1 MARSIRPRSTTC
13 SLVRV
18 PRVVDLRS
26 DTVTRPTEAMRRAM
40 ADAVVGDDGYGEDPT
55 VNELEEAYAA
65 WVGKPAAAF
74 VPSGVMANQIAL
86 RVLCDPGDV
95 VVSGAMQHVVA
106 FEMGAAGRNA
116 GILFHTIDDADGHL
130 DPAAVAGVDRRGPP
144 PPARGDGPRRREHPH
159 GLGRHAAR
167 PRRAAAALAAAA
179 GGARCTSTARGSGTP
194 RSRSRCDAASLAA
207 PATTVMSC
215 LSKGLCA
222 PVGSLLAGPVDV
234 IEEGRVERKRLGGAM
249 RQAGVLAAAG
259 LVAMRTMV
267 ERLAEDH
274 ARARRLAEVV
284 AETVAPGYDPTTCR
298 TNVVCF
304 EHPDAAAL
312 CARLEALG
320 VLAGTLSSTRV
331 RLVTHADVDDAQ
343 LDAACAALASL

>member
-1 MARSIRPRSTTC
+1 MPRD
-13 SLVRV
+13 
-18 PRVVDLRS
+18 VDLRS
-26 DTVTRPTEAMRRAM
+26 DTVTRPTAAMRRAM

-65 WVGKPAAAF
+65 YVGKPAAVF

-95 VVSGAMQHVVA
+95 VVSGALQHVVA
-106 FEMGAAGRNA
+106 FELGAAGRNA
-116 GILFHTIDDADGHL
+116 GILFHTLDDSGGGLAPEAVAAAVDAARHHQPEVRAVVVENTHMASGGTPLTAAATSEVVRAAARRPVHL
-130 DPAAVAGVDRRGPP
+130 DGARLWNAAVAL
-144 PPARGDGPRRREHPH
+144 E
-159 GLGRHAAR
+159 
-167 PRRAAAALAAAA
+167 
-179 GGARCTSTARGSGTP
+179 
-194 RSRSRCDAASLAA
+194 CDAASLAA
-207 PATTVMSC
+207 SVTTVMSC

-222 PVGSLLAGPVDV
+222 PVGSLLAGPADV

-274 ARARRLAEVV
+274 ARARRLADVV
-284 AETVAPGYDPTTCR
+284 AETVAPDYDPTTCR

-304 EHPDAAAL
+304 EHPDAEGLCERLAAH
-312 CARLEALG
+312 G
-320 VLAGTLSSTRV
+320 VLGGTLTATRV

-343 LDAACAALASL
+343 LERAAAALASAGGPASAPG

>member
-1 MARSIRPRSTTC
+1 
-13 SLVRV
+13 VRV
-18 PRVVDLRS
+18 LRVVDLRS
-26 DTVTRPTEAMRRAM
+26 DTVTRPTDAMRRAM

-86 RVLCDPGDV
+86 RVLCDAGDV

-116 GILFHTIDDADGHL
+116 GILFHSIDDADGHL
-130 DPAAVAGVDRRGPP
+130 DPQEVTAAIDAVRHHQPNVTALVVENTHMASGGTPLTAVAT
-144 PPARGDGPRRREHPH
+144 
-159 GLGRHAAR
+159 
-167 PRRAAAALAAAA
+167 AALAAAA
-179 GGARCTSTARGSGTP
+179 QGRPMHLDGARLWNATVALGV
-194 RSRSRCDAASLAA
+194 DAASLAA

-222 PVGSLLAGPVDV
+222 PVGSLLAGPADV
-234 IEEGRVERKRLGGAM
+234 IAEGRVERKRLGGAM

-274 ARARRLAEVV
+274 VRAKRLAEVV
-284 AETVAPGYDPTTCR
+284 AATVAPAYDPSTCR

-304 EHPDAAAL
+304 DHPDAAAL
-312 CARLEALG
+312 CARLAVLG
-320 VLAGTLSSTRV
+320 VLAGTLSATRA
-331 RLVTHADVDDAQ
+331 RFVTHADVDDAQ

>member
-1 MARSIRPRSTTC
+1 VGRLDGCT
-13 SLVRV
+13 LVVV

-40 ADAVVGDDGYGEDPT
+40 AEADVGDDGYGEDPT

-65 WVGKPAAAF
+65 WVGKPAAVF

-86 RVLCDPGDV
+86 RVLCDAGDV

-130 DPAAVAGVDRRGPP
+130 DATAVADAIDAVRHHQPQVTALVIENTHMASGGTPLSASATATLVD
-144 PPARGDGPRRREHPH
+144 
-159 GLGRHAAR
+159 
-167 PRRAAAALAAAA
+167 AAA
-179 GGARCTSTARGSGTP
+179 GRPVHLDGARLWNATVAMGV
-194 RSRSRCDAASLAA
+194 DAASLAA

-222 PVGSLLAGPVDV
+222 PVGSVLAGPADLMAV
-234 IEEGRVERKRLGGAM
+234 GRVERKRLGGAM

-284 AETVAPGYDPTTCR
+284 AQTVAPTYDPSTCA

-304 EHPDAAAL
+304 DHPDAAAL
-312 CARLEALG
+312 CERLAAHG
-320 VLAGTLSSTRV
+320 VLAGTLSSTRA
-331 RLVTHADVDDAQ
+331 RLVTHADIDDAQ
-343 LDAACAALASL
+343 LDIACDALAGL